1 MNEIAVPPTIASPRH
16 DAPSLGRQML
26 NKVPEITIYF
36 WVIKILCT
44 TVGETAAD
52 LLNENL
58 GLGLTNTTYI
68 MAAALIAVLVF
79 QFREREYVPGIYWLA
94 VVLIS
99 VVGTLFSDNLVD
111 NLGVQL
117 QTTTIAFSVILAAVF
132 GTWYWSERT
141 LSVHTI
147 VTTKREAFYWLA
159 ILFTFALGTSAGD
172 LVAEKLEL
180 GYLPSVGIFA
190 AAIAIVAVAHLRFKL
205 NAILAFW
212 IAYIL
217 TRPLGASIGDF
228 LSQPV
233 AETGLGLGT
242 ILTSVI
248 FLSAILA
255 LVVYLTISKRDLIAV
270 SADEAQLGTVPR
282 PDGPQGD
289 GGSKVLVVANK
300 MEATKALVDA
310 VRERAATA
318 PARFFLLVPNPDNLP
333 FDRNSTDTAD
343 GERMLQRVVPLLRQQ
358 SGAEVE
364 GRVANS
370 PNAYDDIVEAL
381 DSGEYREIILE
392 TPPSH
397 VSHWLHVDLPQRIAH
412 LGYPLTTVAATA

>member
-1 MNEIAVPPTIASPRH
+1 MSEIAVKPPAATTHIDAS
-16 DAPSLGRQML
+16 SIGRQML
-26 NKVPEITIYF
+26 NKVPEITLYF

-68 MAAALIAVLVF
+68 MAALLIAVLVF
-79 QFREREYVPGIYWLA
+79 QFRSRKYVPGIYWLA

-111 NLGVQL
+111 NLGVEL
-117 QTTTIAFSVILAAVF
+117 QTTTIAFSIILALVF
-132 GTWYWSERT
+132 AAWYWSERT

-147 VTTKREAFYWLA
+147 VTTRREAFYWLA
-159 ILFTFALGTSAGD
+159 VLFTFALGTSAGD

-190 AAIAIVAVAHLRFKL
+190 GAIALVTLAHFRFRL

-217 TRPLGASIGDF
+217 TRPLGASIGDY

-233 AETGLGLGT
+233 EETGLGLGT

-248 FLSAILA
+248 FLSTILA

-270 SADEAQLGTVPR
+270 SADEAQLDHVPA
-282 PDGPQGD
+282 P
-289 GGSKVLVVANK
+289 GGLPAPAGSNVLVVANK
-300 MEATKALVDA
+300 TEATQALIDA
-310 VRERAATA
+310 VRERAAA
-318 PARFFLLVPNPDNLP
+318 GPAKFFVLVPNPDNLH
-333 FDRNSTDTAD
+333 FDRVSTDTAK
-343 GERMLQRVVPLLRQQ
+343 GQQLLEQALPRLKEEA
-358 SGAEVE
+358 GAEVE
-364 GRVANS
+364 GRVASS
-370 PNAYDDIVEAL
+370 PNAFDDIIAAL
-381 DSGEYREIILE
+381 DAGQYGEIILE

-397 VSHWLHVDLPQRIAH
+397 LSHWLHVDLPERVAA
-412 LGYPLTTVAATA
+412 LGYPVKAVMATH

>member
-1 MNEIAVPPTIASPRH
+1 MNEIA
-16 DAPSLGRQML
+16 APQTVATTRPDHLSLGRQML
-26 NKVPEITIYF
+26 NKVPEITLYF

-68 MAAALIAVLVF
+68 MAAALIAVLIF
-79 QFREREYVPGIYWLA
+79 QFRSGKYVPGIYWLA

-111 NLGVQL
+111 NLGVEL
-117 QTTTIAFSVILAAVF
+117 QTTTIAFSVILACVF
-132 GTWYWSERT
+132 GAWYWSERT

-147 VTTKREAFYWLA
+147 VTSRREAFYWLA

-190 AAIAIVAVAHLRFKL
+190 GAIAIVTVAHFRFKL

-217 TRPLGASIGDF
+217 TRPLGASIGDY
-228 LSQPV
+228 LSQPTN
-233 AETGLGLGT
+233 ETGLGLGT

-248 FLSAILA
+248 FLSLILA

-270 SADEAQLGTVPR
+270 SSAEAQLDYAPG
-282 PDGPQGD
+282 PDGLPAM
-289 GGSKVLVVANK
+289 GGPDVLVVTNK
-300 MEATKALVDA
+300 TEASPALVEA
-310 VRERAATA
+310 MRERAAA
-318 PARFFLLVPNPDNLP
+318 GPARFFLLVPNPDHLP
-333 FDRNSTDTAD
+333 FDRI
-343 GERMLQRVVPLLRQQ
+343 
-358 SGAEVE
+358 
-364 GRVANS
+364 S
-370 PNAYDDIVEAL
+370 PD
-381 DSGEYREIILE
+381 
-392 TPPSH
+392 
-397 VSHWLHVDLPQRIAH
+397 
-412 LGYPLTTVAATA
+412 